1 MAGPARGAGRLSVR
15 RRHRLAQRIAGVLLI
30 GLAAALPAWAEGA
43 RAAHGLL
50 IKLRDNAD
58 GTPAAPGQLKK
69 LLDSAGLSAKE
80 RGLGKRSRHLDFGR
94 LLPADEA
101 GRIAQ
106 RLARLPEVEWVVPN
120 ERERRLNAPTDPL
133 YPASF
138 SSSGQW
144 WMFQAGGSNRNDL
157 EERRRGVPDLLS
169 AWQTSTGSPGPV
181 VAVLDTG
188 ITPHADLG
196 FGVLAGRDFVST
208 VEYANDGDGWDA
220 DASDP
225 GDWVS
230 QADRDGNPL
239 LFADCE
245 VDDSSWHGTTITG
258 MLAAETGNARGVAGI
273 NWSARVLPVRVAGKC
288 GAEVADIVVG
298 MRWAAGLQV
307 FDHAN
312 RPVPLNPNPARVL
325 NISFGG
331 SAACNAAYQDVIDEV
346 ARNGVVVVAA
356 AGNQNGAVSRPANCR
371 GVIGVAA
378 LNRDGFKASY
388 SNFGASLAIA
398 TVGGDPRM
406 VGNWGLEVGDD
417 GLLTIGNDGLR
428 GVGNSIYVRRA
439 GTSFAAPVVAGV
451 AGLML
456 SVNPSLT
463 AAQILDGLQRSA
475 RPHVVSPTIAEC
487 SERNPGRCICTTA
500 TCGAGILDAMAALQ
514 YAADPAAYVAPA
526 RVPEV
531 IDNPEVD
538 AAVALGTDRPSNV
551 TEPPAST
558 GSGGGG
564 GALGWPWLLALA
576 AAVATLSCRRARSPG
591 RARSIG
597 SP

>member
-15 RRHRLAQRIAGVLLI
+15 RRHRLAQRIASALLI

-43 RAAHGLL
+43 RAAHGLI
-50 IKLRDNAD
+50 IKLRDNPD
-58 GTPAAPGQLKK
+58 GTPASAAQMKK
-69 LLDSAGLSAKE
+69 VLAAAGLSVRE
-80 RGLGKRSRHLDFGR
+80 RGVGKRSRHLDFGR
-94 LLPADEA
+94 MLPADEA
-101 GRIAQ
+101 GRIVH
-106 RLARLPEVEWVVPN
+106 RLAKLSEVEWVVPN

-133 YPASF
+133 YPATF

-157 EERRRGVPDLLS
+157 EERRRGVPDLLG
-169 AWQTSTGSPGPV
+169 AWQASTGTSGPV

-196 FGVLAGRDFVST
+196 SGVLTGRDFVST

-230 QADRDGNPL
+230 QADRDGSPS
-239 LFADCE
+239 LFGDCE

-258 MLAAETGNARGVAGI
+258 MLAAETGNGRGVAGI

-307 FDHAN
+307 FDHGG
-312 RPVPLNPNPARVL
+312 RPLPLNPNPARVL

-331 SAACNAAYQDVIDEV
+331 SAACNAAYQDVIDELS
-346 ARNGVVVVAA
+346 RLGVVVVAA
-356 AGNQNGAVSRPANCR
+356 AGNQNGTVSRPANCR

-388 SNFGASLAIA
+388 SNFGAALAIA
-398 TVGGDPRM
+398 TVGGDPRL

-417 GLLTIGNDGLR
+417 GLLTLGNDGVR
-428 GVGNSIYVRRA
+428 SVGNSIYVRQA

-456 SVNPSLT
+456 GVNPSLT
-463 AAQILDGLQRSA
+463 AAQIIDGLQRSA

-487 SERNPGRCICTTA
+487 SEQNPGRCICTTA
-500 TCGAGILDAMAALQ
+500 TCGVGILDAVAALQ
-514 YAADPAAYVAPA
+514 YAADPVSYVSTA

-538 AAVALGTDRPSNV
+538 AAVALGADRPSNIA
-551 TEPPAST
+551 EPPAAVPA
-558 GSGGGG
+558 GGGG
-564 GALGWPWLLALA
+564 AGALGWPWLLALA
-576 AAVATLSCRRARSPG
+576 LAVGTLSCRRERSRGPAR
-591 RARSIG
+591 AT
-597 SP
+597 

>member
-1 MAGPARGAGRLSVR
+1 VR
-15 RRHRLAQRIAGVLLI
+15 RRLRLAHRIAGVLLI
-30 GLAAALPAWAEGA
+30 GLAAALPAWGQGA

-50 IKLRDNAD
+50 IKLRDNPD
-58 GTPAAPGQLKK
+58 GTPAAHGQLKK
-69 LLDSAGLSAKE
+69 VLAAAGLSAQD
-80 RGLGKRSRHLDFGR
+80 RGVGRHSRHLDFGR
-94 LLPADEA
+94 MLPADEA
-101 GRIAQ
+101 GRFVE
-106 RLARLPEVEWVVPN
+106 RLSRLPEVEWVVPN
-120 ERERRLNAPTDPL
+120 ERERRLNVPTDPL
-133 YPASF
+133 FAATF
-138 SSSGQW
+138 SSTGQW

-157 EERRRGVPDLLS
+157 EERRRGVPDLMS
-169 AWQTSTGSPGPV
+169 AWQTSTGTSWPV

-196 FGVLAGRDFVST
+196 AGVLAGRDFVST

-220 DASDP
+220 DATDP

-230 QADRDGNPL
+230 QADRDANPA
-239 LFADCE
+239 LFGDCE
-245 VDDSSWHGTTITG
+245 VDASSWHGTSIVG
-258 MLAAETGNARGVAGI
+258 MLAAVTDNALGVAGI
-273 NWSARVLPVRVAGKC
+273 NWNARVLPVRVAGKC
-288 GAEVADIVVG
+288 GAELADIVVG

-312 RPVPLNPNPARVL
+312 RAVPLNPKPARVL

-331 SAACNAAYQDVIDEV
+331 SAACNPAYQDVIDEL
-346 ARNGVVVVAA
+346 ARLGVVVVAA
-356 AGNQNGAVSRPANCR
+356 AGNESGAVSRPANCR

-378 LNRDGFKASY
+378 LNRDGFKSSY
-388 SNFGASLAIA
+388 SNFGAAVAIA

-406 VGNWGLEVGDD
+406 VGNWGFDVGDD

-428 GVGNSIYVRRA
+428 GVGNSVYVRQA

-463 AAQILDGLQRSA
+463 AAQIIDGLQRSA
-475 RPHVVSPTIAEC
+475 RPHVVSPTIGEC
-487 SERNPGRCICTTA
+487 SDQNPGRCICTTA

-514 YAADPAAYVAPA
+514 FAADPATYVAPA

-538 AAVALGTDRPSNV
+538 VAVALGTDRPANV
-551 TEPPAST
+551 PTPPAATAS
-558 GSGGGG
+558 GG
-564 GALGWPWLLALA
+564 GALGWSWLLALA
-576 AAVATLSCRRARSPG
+576 AAVVSLSCRRPRSRGPAR
-591 RARSIG
+591 AI
-597 SP
+597 

>member
-1 MAGPARGAGRLSVR
+1 MR
-15 RRHRLAQRIAGVLLI
+15 RRLRLAHRIAGVLLI
-30 GLAAALPAWAEGA
+30 GLAATLPAWGQGA
-43 RAAHGLL
+43 RAAHGLI

-58 GTPAAPGQLKK
+58 GTPPAPGQLTKV
-69 LLDSAGLSAKE
+69 LAAVGLSAQE
-80 RGLGKRSRHLDFGR
+80 RGVGKRSRHLDFGR
-94 LLPADEA
+94 MLPADEA
-101 GRIAQ
+101 GRIVLKLS
-106 RLARLPEVEWVVPN
+106 RRPEVEWVVPN
-120 ERERRLNAPTDPL
+120 ERERRLNTPTDPL
-133 YPASF
+133 FPATF

-169 AWQTSTGSPGPV
+169 AWQSSTGTSTPV

-230 QADRDGNPL
+230 QAERDANPP
-239 LFADCE
+239 LFGDCE

-258 MLAAETGNARGVAGI
+258 MLAAETGNSRGVAGI

-307 FDHAN
+307 FDHSN
-312 RPVPLNPNPARVL
+312 RMVPLNPAPARVL

-331 SAACNAAYQDVIDEV
+331 SAACNAAYQDVIDEL
-346 ARNGVVVVAA
+346 ARIGVVVVAA

-371 GVIGVAA
+371 GVLGVAA

-388 SNFGASLAIA
+388 SNFGAPLAIA

-406 VGNWGLEVGDD
+406 VGDWGLELGDD
-417 GLLTIGNDGLR
+417 ALLTLGNDGLR
-428 GVGNSIYVRRA
+428 GVGNSIYVRQA

-456 SVNPSLT
+456 GVNPSLT
-463 AAQILDGLQRSA
+463 AAQLIDGLRLSA
-475 RPHVVSPTIAEC
+475 RPHVVSPKIAEC
-487 SERNPGRCICTTA
+487 SEQNPGRCICTTA
-500 TCGAGILDAMAALQ
+500 TCGAGILDASAALQ
-514 YAADPAAYVAPA
+514 YAADPASYVPPA

-538 AAVALGTDRPSNV
+538 AAVALGADRPPNGGE
-551 TEPPAST
+551 TPAAT
-558 GSGGGG
+558 SGGGG
-564 GALGWPWLLALA
+564 GGGAMGWPWLLALA
-576 AAVATLSCRRARSPG
+576 AAVAALSCRRERSRGPARST
-591 RARSIG
+591 
-597 SP
+597 

>member
-1 MAGPARGAGRLSVR
+1 VAGPARSAGRLSVR
-15 RRHRLAQRIAGVLLI
+15 RRNRLAQRIAGVLLI
-30 GLAAALPAWAEGA
+30 GLAAALPAWAEGV
-43 RAAHGLL
+43 RAAHGLI

-58 GTPAAPGQLKK
+58 GTPAAPGQMKK
-69 LLDSAGLSAKE
+69 VLAAAGLSAQD
-80 RGLGKRSRHLDFGR
+80 RGVGKRSRHLDFGR
-94 LLPADEA
+94 MLHADEA
-101 GRIAQ
+101 GLYAQ

-120 ERERRLNAPTDPL
+120 ERERRLNVPTDPL
-133 YPASF
+133 YAATF

-169 AWQTSTGSPGPV
+169 AWQTSTGSAVPV

-196 FGVLAGRDFVST
+196 SGVLPGRDFVST
-208 VEYANDGDGWDA
+208 IEYANDGDGWDA

-230 QADRDGNPL
+230 QADRDGSPA
-239 LFADCE
+239 LFGDCE
-245 VDDSSWHGTTITG
+245 VDDSSWHGTAITG
-258 MLAAETGNARGVAGI
+258 MLAAETGNDRGVAGI
-273 NWSARVLPVRVAGKC
+273 NWVARVLPVRVAGKC

-307 FDHAN
+307 FDRGG
-312 RPVPLNPNPARVL
+312 RPVPLNTNPARVL

-331 SAACNAAYQDVIDEV
+331 SAACNAAYQDVIDEL
-346 ARNGVVVVAA
+346 ARLGVVVVAA
-356 AGNQNGAVSRPANCR
+356 AGNEYGTVSRPANCR
-371 GVIGVAA
+371 GVVGVAA
-378 LNRDGFKASY
+378 LNRDGFKSSY
-388 SNFGASLAIA
+388 SNFGATVAIA

-406 VGNWGLEVGDD
+406 VGNWGFDVGDD

-428 GVGNSIYVRRA
+428 SVGNSIYVRQV

-463 AAQILDGLQRSA
+463 AGQIIDGLQRSA

-487 SERNPGRCICTTA
+487 SEQNPGRCICTTA
-500 TCGAGILDAMAALQ
+500 TCGAGILDAVAALQ
-514 YAADPAAYVAPA
+514 YAADPAAFVAPA

-551 TEPPAST
+551 TPPPVATAS
-558 GSGGGG
+558 GG
-564 GALGWPWLLALA
+564 GALGWAWLLALA
-576 AAVATLSCRRARSPG
+576 AAVASLSCRRPRSRGPVQ
-591 RARSIG
+591 AT
-597 SP
+597 